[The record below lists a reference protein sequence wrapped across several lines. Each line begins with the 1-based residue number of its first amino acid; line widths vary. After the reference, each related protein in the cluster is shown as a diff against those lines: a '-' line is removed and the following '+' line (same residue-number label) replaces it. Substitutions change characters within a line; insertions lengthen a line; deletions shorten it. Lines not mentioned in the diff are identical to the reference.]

1 MLGERRA
8 VVVQLRP
15 VDVHGVRYADLTV
28 AYPDR
33 SLDSARLGIESLPDD
48 LREGEQVLVSTAVN
62 MIVAVRRL
70 ES

>member
-33 SLDSARLGIESLPDD
+33 SLGSARLGIESLPDD